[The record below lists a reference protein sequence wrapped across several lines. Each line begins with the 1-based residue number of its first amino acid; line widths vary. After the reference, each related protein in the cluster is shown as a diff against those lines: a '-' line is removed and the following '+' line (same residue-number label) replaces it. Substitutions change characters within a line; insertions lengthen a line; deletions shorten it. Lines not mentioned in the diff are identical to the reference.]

1 MQRSAKIALVA
12 VVAVVVLG
20 SLGFWYFFLRSDAPE
35 RAALPSR
42 DTTGVTTTTAAG
54 GDVPPTTT
62 SADNADG
69 TWTLTAGEGVFVGY
83 RISELFGGET
93 IEVTAVG
100 RTPAVTGT
108 MTVSGTT
115 ITVVDI
121 TANMAALASD
131 SDRRDNAL
139 RTQGLETDTYPE
151 ATFTLTAPID
161 LGSLPALDT
170 TVDIVATGD
179 LTLHGVTRSVQIPL
193 QARWNGESIDVAGG
207 TTVELADFDIT
218 QISNPFVGIADNG
231 EFEMQ
236 LVFTR

>member
-69 TWTLTAGEGVFVGY
+69 TWTLAAGEGVFVGY

-193 QARWNGESIDVAGG
+193 QARWNGDSIDVAGG
-207 TTVELADFDIT
+207 TTVVLADFDIT

>member
-170 TVDIVATGD
+170 AVDIVATGD

-193 QARWNGESIDVAGG
+193 QARWNGDSIDVAGG
-207 TTVELADFDIT
+207 ATVVLADFDIT